1 MTTSLLKLEQEQEQN
16 QQQQQQRKL
25 QTYLGKQL

>member
-16 QQQQQQRKL
+16 QQQQRKL